1 MSDLPRRNCVHRAS
15 FKSCRSR
22 AASTERPTTRLL
34 PRSQTHRSR
43 PPPSSRGSRRL
54 CKKAVTRSIRP
65 RMLPQL
71 SWHQD
76 VHSIRLWNHAVRVES
91 LADDVLRMNEQ
102 SEETAQQA
110 KRHRP
115 AFVATN
121 ATTHSHEPT
130 DPPDAASDTPTAPS
144 NSATGNST
152 ARAAL
157 AVCSRRSAEQRGY
170 HAPKQHHRG
179 RRVPAPVPGHGA
191 SR

>member
-1 MSDLPRRNCVHRAS
+1 MRSAAQTLCTSSELHELPQSGGLYGKAHHTPVTTHSDAPQQAGAKQPR
-15 FKSCRSR
+15 
-22 AASTERPTTRLL
+22 L
-34 PRSQTHRSR
+34 
-43 PPPSSRGSRRL
+43 PPSLDEGSAAQYTPEDVAAIESAAGRPFQQ
-54 CKKAVTRSIRP
+54 AVE
-65 RMLPQL
+65 
-71 SWHQD
+71 
-76 VHSIRLWNHAVRVES
+76 NAVRVET
-91 LADDVLRMNEQ
+91 LADDILRMNKQ